1 MRNIVEG
8 SGGDILV
15 NGSARLVTTLME
27 NDLVDEH
34 RLMVFPVLLGA
45 GKRLFNDAGPPAT
58 LRLAPG
64 EAGRLRGRPR
74 ARLRAGRREA
84 AGRDARG
91 EKSGSEEHAGEVIA
105 QETNGAAALGPAPC
119 SSKTPTTS

>member
-27 NDLVDEH
+27 NGLVDEH

-45 GKRLFNDAGPPAT
+45 GKRLFDDAGPPAT
-58 LRLAPG
+58 LRLAQARPVG
-64 EAGRLRGRPR
+64 SEGVLALVYERAGGRPR
-74 ARLRAGRREA
+74 AGTHEA
-84 AGRDARG
+84 RSQAPRSTQAR
-91 EKSGSEEHAGEVIA
+91 
-105 QETNGAAALGPAPC
+105 
-119 SSKTPTTS
+119 

>member
-45 GKRLFNDAGPPAT
+45 GKRLFDDAGP
-58 LRLAPG
+58 
-64 EAGRLRGRPR
+64 
-74 ARLRAGRREA
+74 
-84 AGRDARG
+84 
-91 EKSGSEEHAGEVIA
+91 
-105 QETNGAAALGPAPC
+105 PAPC